1 MNTVRS
7 LQDSQQAKQKNS
19 NKVTQQLQMAR
30 RKNSEYRSMLRSMT
44 DLMPGPTNGSVTLVK
59 VGGRREKEGGRR
71 GREEGEKRERRGRE
85 EGEQWQ
91 RRGRRGRDVGGKRER
106 RGERTGRENIG
117 LPGLAVPCGVLRS
130 NVTAT
135 NMLFLTSCT
144 WFTRPHN
151 CPPSLHVTLLSL
163 SLLLHPLPPY
173 LPFPLPLPSLR

>member
-85 EGEQWQ
+85 EGEQ
-91 RRGRRGRDVGGKRER
+91 
-106 RGERTGRENIG
+106 
-117 LPGLAVPCGVLRS
+117 
-130 NVTAT
+130 
-135 NMLFLTSCT
+135 
-144 WFTRPHN
+144 
-151 CPPSLHVTLLSL
+151 
-163 SLLLHPLPPY
+163 
-173 LPFPLPLPSLR
+173 